1 MRHQERECH
10 KAKKGCITAEDDDYQ
25 FGPWLRVVG
34 PKFNRGRNSFS
45 KTKSGEVEDDID
57 LEYDEEEGDRQ
68 LSPTPHR
75 QQIPPPISKS
85 FGKITAAISLDD
97 SAEILGCQPPPLS
110 MTSEANTD
118 TAKQLLEK
126 PRKLRDLS
134 KSKVLDPIQFSSFER
149 DGGVPESVTPKNK
162 EFPSLSK
169 SKE

>member
-1 MRHQERECH
+1 M
-10 KAKKGCITAEDDDYQ
+10 
-25 FGPWLRVVG
+25 
-34 PKFNRGRNSFS
+34 
-45 KTKSGEVEDDID
+45 
-57 LEYDEEEGDRQ
+57 
-68 LSPTPHR
+68 
-75 QQIPPPISKS
+75 ISKS

-149 DGGVPESVTPKNK
+149 DGGVPESLTPKNK

-169 SKE
+169 SKSPRNQQVNILSNLEVPKEAKSAKDRISTRTLLNDGKYAGKCG